1 MLSLSTTSAKV
12 GRAFSFASVCVLSA
26 LRGAPFLD
34 ADDSENV
41 KLLFGKIAHSNE
53 KLLRSLASV
62 GHEIELERQ
71 ASLDAE
77 MGRMSRLVEIA
88 HKSVNDTLL
97 APRFGV
103 PEQRPDG
110 RRKIRPIDHFSWSN
124 EGLGSKQQ
132 KLHSVNGAFT
142 SDANSRHNTLDDLAL
157 SLTRFHEA
165 FKTEPGLFKA
175 DIDSAFRR
183 IPILPSHRWASGITM
198 RVGCKVSFHGQ
209 DPRCVVAVFRL
220 SDLHGNALRMPI
232 RGSV

>member
-1 MLSLSTTSAKV
+1 MPRW
-12 GRAFSFASVCVLSA
+12 G
-26 LRGAPFLD
+26 
-34 ADDSENV
+34 
-41 KLLFGKIAHSNE
+41 
-53 KLLRSLASV
+53 
-62 GHEIELERQ
+62 
-71 ASLDAE
+71 
-77 MGRMSRLVEIA
+77 A

-103 PEQRPDG
+103 PQQRPDG

-142 SDANSRHNTLDDLAL
+142 SDANIRHNTLDDLAL

-198 RVGCKVSFHGQ
+198 RVGCQVCFSRAGPSLCCCGVSSFRPSWQCTTHAHSGQ
-209 DPRCVVAVFRL
+209 CLAYT
-220 SDLHGNALRMPI
+220 
-232 RGSV
+232 RGKK